1 MPRFDGARERIHQP
15 IWDMACRGIGLSSVI
30 NGVRLFAN
38 PNTSSEEFTNMATA
52 GALQSDQTF
61 VVKAI
66 RVLEFFQSLKD
77 TAFDAYGS
85 PALLT
90 ALNGASVAGTPERAL
105 DLYSLLGY
113 GCHLTFKAG
122 EKDQFTSQLV
132 YCPAGM
138 GIFGATSVNARNIA
152 SNGWPSQENIML
164 LAKDIPIPARQ
175 GFMAKLD
182 FFPYKPISGNLP
194 GAGAGT
200 TAGTAALAAA
210 AFTTTLDPLAYLN
223 DFDGIKLLG
232 VMLDGV
238 KTRAVTCDVFGR
250 RQSGGAP
257 ARGLFLL

>member
-15 IWDMACRGIGLSSVI
+15 LWDMAVRGIGLSSVI

-66 RVLEFFQSLKD
+66 RAVEMFQSLAD
-77 TAFDAYGS
+77 ADFNAFGN
-85 PALLT
+85 PALIA
-90 ALNGASVAGTPERAL
+90 ALNGASVAGDSNRAL

-122 EKDQFTSQLV
+122 EKDQFTSPLV

-138 GIFGATSVNARNIA
+138 GIFGATTGNSRNVV

-175 GFMAKLD
+175 GLSVKLD
-182 FFPYKPISGNLP
+182 FFPFKPITGNMP

-200 TAGTAALAAA
+200 SAGTAGTAAAAY
-210 AFTTTLDPLAYLN
+210 TTTLDPLLYLN
-223 DFDGIKLLG
+223 SFDGLKLLG
-232 VMLDGV
+232 VILDGI
-238 KTRAVTCDVFGR
+238 KTRDV
-250 RQSGGAP
+250 Q
-257 ARGLFLL
+257 

>member
-1 MPRFDGARERIHQP
+1 
-15 IWDMACRGIGLSSVI
+15 VI
-30 NGVRLFAN
+30 NGTRLFAN
-38 PNTSSEEFTNMATA
+38 SNASSEEFTNMATA

-66 RVLEFFQSLKD
+66 RAVSYFQSLKD
-77 TAFDAYGS
+77 AEFGAYGS

-90 ALNGASVAGTPERAL
+90 ALNGTSVAGTNARAL

-122 EKDQFTSQLV
+122 EKDQFTSPLV

-138 GIFGATSVNARNIA
+138 GIFGATTENSRSIA

-175 GFMAKLD
+175 GLSARLD
-182 FFPYKPISGNLP
+182 FFPFKPVTGNVP

-200 TAGTAALAAA
+200 TAGTAVAVATAY
-210 AFTTTLDPLAYLN
+210 TTTLDPLAYLN
-223 DFDGIKLLG
+223 AFDGVKLLGIMLDGIK
-232 VMLDGV
+232 
-238 KTRAVTCDVFGR
+238 TRDV
-250 RQSGGAP
+250 QSQKNAK
-257 ARGLFLL
+257 FYV

>member
-15 IWDMACRGIGLSSVI
+15 IWDFAVRGFGISSVI

-66 RVLEFFQSLKD
+66 RAIELFQSLKD
-77 TAFDAYGS
+77 TEFNAYGN
-85 PALLT
+85 PQLL
-90 ALNGASVAGTPERAL
+90 AGLNGATVAGTGSYAL
-105 DLYSLLGY
+105 DLYQLLGY

-122 EKDQFTSQLV
+122 EKDQFTAPLV

-138 GIFGATSVNARNIA
+138 GIFGQTTENSRSIAT
-152 SNGWPSQENIML
+152 NGWPSHENIML

-175 GFMAKLD
+175 GFSCRLD
-182 FFPYKPISGNLP
+182 FFPYKPVTGNVP

-200 TAGTAALAAA
+200 SAGTAGNAAA
-210 AFTTTLDPLAYLN
+210 AFTTTLDPLARLN
-223 DFDGIKLLG
+223 AFDGVKLLG
-232 VMLDGV
+232 VVLDGI
-238 KTRAVTCDVFGR
+238 KTRDV
-250 RQSGGAP
+250 Q
-257 ARGLFLL
+257 